1 MNKLY
6 RYGFWILFLLLLTS
20 LNYIYFTLNSYSQ
33 NKTETTK
40 TKPHSYRLSSF
51 FIAEKIIGAK
61 VQDINVMNPVN
72 LKNETINLKKTTI
85 LILLSNLGCSPCQNR
100 ELKNLQRLYEL
111 FDSKS
116 INIIAVFN
124 ESRNKIL
131 QYKKINKVSFPCF
144 YLESNEIKQYSF
156 NDKYPQILLVKD
168 NRVVSAFLPVPDD
181 DEFSEWY
188 FKTLY
193 DKILAY

>member
-1 MNKLY
+1 LNKLY

-85 LILLSNLGCSPCQNR
+85 LILLSNLG
-100 ELKNLQRLYEL
+100 
-111 FDSKS
+111 
-116 INIIAVFN
+116 
-124 ESRNKIL
+124 RNKIL